1 MKKILLVLLSIS
13 LFTGCEN
20 EPLEGEF
27 GGTDVLTNNQG
38 NGNGTGSDSS
48 DLTLDVYELD
58 TDISFSFFG
67 LPFHTITRSDANI
80 SNNIITSSNIEV
92 SVNDSPFESETQTIT
107 RNGNGQITSDIS
119 VNASGQTTNEYIIT
133 YTSGEIS
140 QITYDYFED
149 DLDDYI
155 YNFTYNGNVITRT
168 EVGSS
173 ISTVFTLNTS
183 NKITKKESFDGT
195 ASIQVE
201 TITYNSD
208 GNCSNSITTG
218 ETNNT
223 ISYSYDGF
231 ESPLKTVFDEQYI
244 LSFLNDDY
252 SDEIGYTLAQFHA
265 SKNWNGVNINGAAFN
280 FDLQYN
286 ASNRISTRNISYN
299 FEGELTFVFSETFNY
314 VN

>member
-1 MKKILLVLLSIS
+1 MKKLLVILLSIS
-13 LFTGCEN
+13 LFTACEN

-27 GGTDVLTNNQG
+27 IGADIPVDNEG
-38 NGNGTGSDSS
+38 NGDGTGSDSA
-48 DLTLDVYELD
+48 DLTLNVYELD

-67 LPFHTITRSDANI
+67 IPFQTITRSDANI
-80 SNNIITSSNIEV
+80 SNNIITSSNIEI

-107 RNGNGQITSDIS
+107 RNGSGQITSDIS
-119 VNASGQTTNEYIIT
+119 VNSSGETTNEYIIT
-133 YTSGEIS
+133 YTNGQIS

-173 ISTVFTLNTS
+173 ISTVFTLNT
-183 NKITKKESFDGT
+183 NNQIIKKESFDGT
-195 ASIQVE
+195 TSIQVE

-208 GNCSNSITTG
+208 GNCSNSITSG

-223 ISYSYDGF
+223 ISYTYDTF
-231 ESPLKTVFDEQYI
+231 ESPLKVIFDDQYI

-299 FEGELTFVFSETFNY
+299 FDGELTFVFSETFNY
-314 VN
+314 TN